1 MPCDCVAPRSLPQST
16 VLTTLTP
23 ATARAYAY
31 GQRVFAAWCAARG
44 HPASPVDLEVLLVFL
59 KWGSQRWRRSTMT
72 VFVGAIAHH
81 QRHCGVDLDTGLL
94 YFFLRGFHSGQAVL
108 SDRAAALDADTLR
121 TILDLL
127 PNTLAGLRDRA
138 LLLLGFAAA
147 LRPGELVGLEIGTPS
162 ALASGTLTIA
172 RDGMQIVL
180 NGRKSAQRGTLSI
193 KHVPRSGEP
202 CAVAATER
210 WLTVAGITHGPLF
223 RIVTRSGGV
232 GASRLATATLT
243 RILRRRVHD
252 AWLRQGLSEAQIHTR
267 LSAIKGYSLRS
278 GFVTAAVAN
287 NVDGKLLARHLGWS
301 TPYMAV
307 RYNRPGPSGDVT
319 LVEQVLSHL
328 EEAHVD

>member
-1 MPCDCVAPRSLPQST
+1 MSSDGVGPRSLSQST

-31 GQRVFAAWCAARG
+31 GQRVFAAWCADRG
-44 HPASPVDLEVLLVFL
+44 HPVSPVDLEVLLPFL
-59 KWGSQRWRRSTMT
+59 KWGAQRWRRSTMSM
-72 VFVGAIAHH
+72 FVSAIAHH
-81 QRHCGVDLDTGLL
+81 QRQHGGELDTALL
-94 YFFLRGFHSGQAVL
+94 HFFVRAFHTGQAVL
-108 SDRAAALDADTLR
+108 SNRAAALDADTLM

-127 PNTLAGLRDRA
+127 PDAMEGVRDRA
-138 LLLLGFAAA
+138 MLLLGFAAA

-162 ALASGTLTIA
+162 PLASGTITIA
-172 RDGMQIVL
+172 RDGMRIVL

-202 CAVAATER
+202 CAVTATER
-210 WLTVAGITHGPLF
+210 WLAIADIAHGPLF
-223 RIVTRSGGV
+223 RIVTPSGGV
-232 GASRLATATLT
+232 EPSRLARASLS
-243 RILRRRVHD
+243 RILRHRVHD
-252 AWLRQGLSEAQIHTR
+252 AWLYQGLSEAQIHTR

-287 NVDGKLLARHLGWS
+287 NCDGKLLARHMGWS
-301 TPYMAV
+301 TPYMAL

-328 EEAHVD
+328 EKAHLA

>member
-1 MPCDCVAPRSLPQST
+1 MSCHCVAPRLLPEST
-16 VLTTLTP
+16 VLTTHTP

-31 GQRVFAAWCAARG
+31 GQRVFVAWCAARG
-44 HPASPVDLEVLLVFL
+44 HSASPVDLEVLLAFL
-59 KWGSQRWRRSTMT
+59 KWGSRRWRRSTMT
-72 VFVGAIAHH
+72 VFVSAIAHH
-81 QRHCGVDLDTGLL
+81 QRRCGVELDTGLL
-94 YFFLRGFHSGQAVL
+94 HFFVRGFHCGQTVL
-108 SDRAAALDADTLR
+108 SNRAAALDADTLK

-127 PNTLAGLRDRA
+127 PNTLEGLRDRA

-147 LRPGELVGLEIGTPS
+147 LRPGELVGLKIGIPS
-162 ALASGTLTIA
+162 PLASGTLTIA
-172 RDGMQIVL
+172 RDGIQIVL

-210 WLTVAGITHGPLF
+210 WLTTSGITHGPLF
-223 RIVTRSGGV
+223 RIVTPSGGV
-232 GASRLATATLT
+232 EPSRLVRTTLT

-278 GFVTAAVAN
+278 SFVTAAVAN

-301 TPYMAV
+301 TPHMAV
-307 RYNRPGPSGDVT
+307 RYNRPGPTGDVT